1 MEQVANLVA
10 KLSEQRKRTGE
21 GNDSKPNLFCT
32 MLTIIPNMAQISS
45 LPVGLIPGLQLDI
58 FLSTVTVLP
67 YFIVRLFVF
76 RFIPMAMGKHIL
88 LKLG

>member
-10 KLSEQRKRTGE
+10 KLSEQRKRMGE
-21 GNDSKPNLFCT
+21 ENDSKPNLFCT

-67 YFIVRLFVF
+67 YSLLGYLF
-76 RFIPMAMGKHIL
+76 
-88 LKLG
+88 